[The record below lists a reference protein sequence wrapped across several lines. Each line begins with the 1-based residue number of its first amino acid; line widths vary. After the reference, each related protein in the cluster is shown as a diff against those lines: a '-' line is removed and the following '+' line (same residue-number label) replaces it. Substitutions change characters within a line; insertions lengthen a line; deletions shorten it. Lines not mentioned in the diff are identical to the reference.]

1 MVKILQDLKMTVIA
15 SLVLTVVLII
25 VLWAWYPGAFPKFE
39 HKWWTHL
46 FRWMHVA
53 GGIMWIGHLYYFNF
67 TQAPTV
73 PKIPPELRPAIPR
86 FILPE
91 ALFWFRWGA
100 MWTIITG
107 LILAWMSG
115 YIGEAILLGLTSG
128 QAAHTSIGI
137 GMWLGAIMWFNVWF
151 IIWPNQKK
159 VMGLTPADDAA
170 KAAAGRT
177 ASLVS
182 RANTLLSLPML
193 YCMTSLS
200 MPKLF

>member
-1 MVKILQDLKMTVIA
+1 MVKILQDLKLTVIA
-15 SLVLTVVLII
+15 SVVLVIALI
-25 VLWAWYPGAFPKFE
+25 VILLLWYPGAFPKFD

-46 FRWMHVA
+46 FRWLHVA
-53 GGIMWIGHLYYFNF
+53 GGVMWIGHLYYFNF

-73 PKIPPELRPAIPR
+73 PKIPAELRPAIGK

-100 MWTIITG
+100 MWTIVTG

-115 YIGEAILLGLTSG
+115 YLGDAILLGFTSG
-128 QAAHTSIGI
+128 SAAHTSIGI
-137 GMWLGAIMWFNVWF
+137 GMWLGTIMWFNVWF

-170 KAAAGRT
+170 KAAAARI
-177 ASLVS
+177 ASLTS
-182 RANTLLSLPML
+182 RANTMLSLPML
-193 YCMTSLS
+193 YAMTSLS

>member
-15 SLVLTVVLII
+15 SLVLTVILII
-25 VLWAWYPGAFPKFE
+25 ILWAWYPGAFPKFE
-39 HKWWTHL
+39 HKWWSHL
-46 FRWMHVA
+46 FRWAHVA
-53 GGIMWIGHLYYFNF
+53 GGVMWIGHLYYFNF

-86 FILPE
+86 YILPE

-107 LILAWMSG
+107 LILAWMMG
-115 YIGEAILLGLTSG
+115 YIGDAILLGLSSG